1 MKRRALLIG
10 ALTTPLVA
18 KAKEAS
24 MHAPWIHFVGDG
36 RPPREVF
43 VDGIRIE
50 RAIYADGRKGIVRY
64 HRQPLVVRDGEIV
77 TTEVRGRVEVRE
89 IGR

>member
-1 MKRRALLIG
+1 MKRRSLLLG
-10 ALTTPLVA
+10 ALATPLAA
-18 KAKEAS
+18 KARKATT
-24 MHAPWIHFVGDG
+24 HAPWIHFVGDG

-50 RAIYADGRKGIVRY
+50 RAIYADEREGIVRY

-77 TTEVRGRVEVRE
+77 TSEVRGRVEVRE
-89 IGR
+89 IRR